1 MMIGTDFILRSL
13 VANGIDHLFLVP
25 GGLVDPF
32 LPALGRIT
40 GLVPVVA
47 AQEGGAAYMAD
58 GYARASGK
66 FGACLCI
73 GGPGTTNTVT
83 ALSAALTD
91 ESPVLLITGE
101 VANYM
106 QGLGL
111 FQDASAGTYND
122 SLILAP
128 VTAESYSIPD
138 IRLLPHRM
146 SGAVKRMLDGVRVP
160 VHLSVPHDLQIGD
173 VDVDPV
179 PLTADLLQSEPL
191 DSEAASN
198 LWMLLGS
205 VGSAPRV
212 AMLVGGGIIA
222 DESSVAFV
230 QAAERF
236 QIPVATTEHAKGLF
250 PEDHA
255 LSLGVFGYAGT
266 RHATEA
272 ILNEDLDLLIV
283 LGATLNV
290 RDSMYWSTQL
300 KPKLGV
306 LSVNIS
312 AVHTGCGVQNETF
325 VGGHGGAFARWLAS
339 AGNDVAKPLI
349 DGIAAR
355 KQWIAAVRAK
365 PRYYDHAN
373 TASDQVPIHP
383 ARMVADTR
391 KAMPRDTVALVD
403 SGAHRAFAV
412 HYWDSYGP
420 RHFLT
425 ASGLGPMGWAIGA
438 GVGAKA
444 ARPQSPVV
452 VFTGDGCMRMHGMEV
467 QSSARAGLP
476 VIYVVSNNR
485 ALGNVWLRVHKSGPV
500 PAHLTETPEQDWA
513 GFARILGAD
522 GATIRKAEELVP
534 ALEKALAANKTFVID
549 VKTERDAAT
558 PVEPYAKG
566 KAAWSYHE

>member
-1 MMIGTDFILRSL
+1 MIGTDFILRSL
-13 VANGIDHLFLVP
+13 VADGIDHLFLVP

-32 LPALGRIT
+32 LPALGRVSELT
-40 GLVPVVA
+40 PVVA

-73 GGPGTTNTVT
+73 GGPGATNTVT

-138 IRLLPHRM
+138 IRLIPHRM
-146 SGAVKRMLDGVRVP
+146 RGAVKRMLDGVRVP
-160 VHLSVPHDLQIGD
+160 VHLSVPHDLQTGD
-173 VDVDPV
+173 IDIDPM
-179 PLTADLLQSEPL
+179 PLAADLLHSEPL
-191 DSEAASN
+191 DSEAAGK
-198 LWMLLGS
+198 LWTLLDGA
-205 VGSAPRV
+205 GPAPRI
-212 AMLVGGGIIA
+212 AILVGGGVIA
-222 DESSVAFV
+222 DESSAALVK
-230 QAAERF
+230 AAERF
-236 QIPVATTEHAKGLF
+236 QIPVATTEHAKGVF

-266 RHATEA
+266 HHATEA
-272 ILNEDLDLLIV
+272 ILNGDLDLLIV

-290 RDSMYWSTQL
+290 RNSMYWSTQL
-300 KPKLGV
+300 KPRLGV
-306 LSVNIS
+306 FSVNIS
-312 AVHTGCGVQNETF
+312 ALHGGCHVPNESF

-339 AGNDVAKPLI
+339 ASDDIAKPLV

-355 KQWIAAVRAK
+355 KQWLAAIRAK

-373 TASDQVPIHP
+373 TASGQTPIHP

-412 HYWDSYGP
+412 QYWDSYGP
-420 RHFLT
+420 RQFLT

-438 GVGAKA
+438 GIGAKA

-467 QSSARAGLP
+467 QSAVRAGLP

-485 ALGNVWLRVHKSGPV
+485 ALGNVWLRVHTSGPV

-513 GFARILGAD
+513 GFARIVGAE
-522 GATIRKAEELVP
+522 GATVRKAEELVP
-534 ALEKALAANKTFVID
+534 ALEKALAANKTCVID
-549 VKTERDAAT
+549 VKTDRAAAT
-558 PVEPYAKG
+558 PVEPYAEN